1 MANKKNQK
9 LVQEIVILF
18 VVMGLIGGYFIY
30 TARSNA
36 PKVAP
41 VQKTSIDTT
50 FDANALNKLQQ
61 KDNTYPDVS
70 PTAGD
75 LGKSDPYS
83 K

>member
-1 MANKKNQK
+1 MASKKNQK

-18 VVMGLIGGYFIY
+18 VVMALIGGYFIY
-30 TARSNA
+30 TSRAKT

-41 VQKTSIDTT
+41 TQKTSIDTT

-75 LGKSDPYS
+75 LGKTDPYS